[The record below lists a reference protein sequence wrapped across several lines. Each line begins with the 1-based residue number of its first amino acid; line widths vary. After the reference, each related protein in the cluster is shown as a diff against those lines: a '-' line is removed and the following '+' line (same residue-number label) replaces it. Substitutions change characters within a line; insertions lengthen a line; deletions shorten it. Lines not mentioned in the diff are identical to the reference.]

1 MDFELTRE
9 QKDIQQAARE
19 FAAGE
24 FDKDLA
30 IKHEKEHSFPRS
42 VWKKACQ
49 LGFIGI
55 HFPEEHGGQG
65 LGVVENALIIEEF
78 CRRDSGIGVA
88 LSLADFASDIVMRHG
103 SEGQKKS
110 ILPAIASGKMIS
122 AGCFTEP
129 NHGSDITAME
139 TAAVKDGDAWVING
153 TKTFITNGCI
163 ADVYIVLCQTD
174 PAVQPAYRGQSLILV
189 PKGTPGLE
197 AAEVGDKMGIRMTST
212 AEVSFSGV
220 RVPLENLIGQ
230 ENRGFYQVLEFFDE
244 SRIEVAASAVGMAQ
258 GAFDRALEYSKQ
270 RKQFGQRLADFQ
282 VTQHKLADMATQ
294 IEAARLL
301 TYKAAWCVDQGKPD
315 AKLTAMAKLYAGR
328 TAVYVADE
336 AVQIHGGYGY
346 ILENEVERYYRDAKV
361 TELYEGTKE
370 IQKNTIAGILIR
382 KK

>member
-1 MDFELTRE
+1 MHFDLTRE

-19 FAAGE
+19 FAEGE

-30 IKHEKEHSFPRS
+30 IKHDKEHAFPRP

-49 LGFIGI
+49 LGFLGI
-55 HFPEEHGGQG
+55 HFPEELGGQG
-65 LGVVENALIIEEF
+65 LGVLENALVIEEF

-88 LSLADFASDIVMRHG
+88 LSLADFASDIVLRHG
-103 SEGQKKS
+103 TDAQKRAW
-110 ILPAIASGKMIS
+110 LPAIASGKAIS

-129 NHGSDITAME
+129 NHGSDITAMD

-153 TKTFITNGCI
+153 TKTFITNGSI

-174 PAVQPAYRGQSLILV
+174 AAAQPPHRGQSLLLV

-197 AAEVGDKMGIRMTST
+197 AAEVGEKLGIRMTST

-220 RVPLENLIGQ
+220 RVPAENLVGE
-230 ENRGFYQVLEFFDE
+230 ENKGFYHVLEFFSE

-258 GAFDRALEYSKQ
+258 GAFDRALEYAKQ

-301 TYKAAWCVDQGKPD
+301 TYKAAWLVDQGKPD
-315 AKLTAMAKLYAGR
+315 PKATSMAKLHAGR
-328 TAVYVADE
+328 TAVYVTDE
-336 AVQIHGGYGY
+336 AVQILGGYGY
-346 ILENEVERYYRDAKV
+346 ILENEVERFFRDAKI
-361 TELYEGTKE
+361 TEIYEGTKE
-370 IQKNTIAGILIR
+370 IQKNVIAGTLI
-382 KK
+382 KKK

>member
-1 MDFELTRE
+1 MDFELTTE

-19 FAAGE
+19 FAEGE

-30 IKHEKEHSFPRS
+30 IRHEKEHSFPRS

-49 LGFIGI
+49 LGFVGI
-55 HFPEEHGGQG
+55 HFPEELGGQG
-65 LGVVENALIIEEF
+65 LGVLENTLVIEEF

-88 LSLADFASDIVMRHG
+88 LSLADFASDIVLHHG
-103 SEGQKKS
+103 SDAQKRS

-122 AGCFTEP
+122 AGCITEP
-129 NHGSDITAME
+129 NHGSDITAMD
-139 TAAVKDGDAWVING
+139 TSAVKDGDAWVVNG

-174 PAVQPAYRGQSLILV
+174 PAAQPPHRGQSLLLV

-197 AAEVGDKMGIRMTST
+197 AAEVGEKMGIRMTST

-220 RVPLENLIGQ
+220 RVPLENLVG
-230 ENRGFYQVLEFFDE
+230 EEGRGFYHVLAFFSE

-258 GAFDRALEYSKQ
+258 GAFDRALDYAKQ

-301 TYKAAWCVDQGKPD
+301 TYKAAWLVDQGRPD
-315 AKLTAMAKLYAGR
+315 PRVTSMAKLHAGK

-336 AVQIHGGYGY
+336 AVQILGGYGY
-346 ILENEVERYYRDAKV
+346 ILENEVERFFRDAKI
-361 TELYEGTKE
+361 TEIYEGTKE
-370 IQKNTIAGILIR
+370 IQKNVIAGTLI
-382 KK
+382 KKK

>member
-19 FAAGE
+19 FAEGE

-30 IKHEKEHSFPRS
+30 IKHEREHSFPRS

-49 LGFIGI
+49 LGFLGI
-55 HFPEEHGGQG
+55 HFPEELGGQG
-65 LGVVENALIIEEF
+65 LGVLENALVIEEF

-88 LSLADFASDIVMRHG
+88 LSLADFASDIVLRHG
-103 SEGQKKS
+103 TQEQKKS
-110 ILPAIASGKMIS
+110 ILPAIAAGKMIS

-129 NHGSDITAME
+129 NHGSDITAMD
-139 TAAVKDGDAWVING
+139 TSAVKDGDAWVVNG
-153 TKTFITNGCI
+153 TKTFITNGSI

-174 PAVQPAYRGQSLILV
+174 PAAQPPHRGQSLLLV
-189 PKGTPGLE
+189 PRGTPGLD
-197 AAEVGDKMGIRMTST
+197 AAEVGEKMGIRMTST

-220 RVPLENLIGQ
+220 RVPLENLVG
-230 ENRGFYQVLEFFDE
+230 EEGKGFYHVLEFFSE
-244 SRIEVAASAVGMAQ
+244 SRIEVAASAVGIAQ
-258 GAFDRALEYSKQ
+258 GAFDRALEYAKQ

-301 TYKAAWCVDQGKPD
+301 THKAAWLVDQGKPD
-315 AKLTAMAKLYAGR
+315 PKATSMAKLHAGK

-336 AVQIHGGYGY
+336 AVQILGGYGY
-346 ILENEVERYYRDAKV
+346 ILEYEVERFFRDAKI
-361 TELYEGTKE
+361 TEIYEGTKE
-370 IQKNTIAGILIR
+370 IQKNVIAGVLI
-382 KK
+382 KKK